1 MDGSRPSITHYLN
14 LVNTCER
21 ENIMASQ
28 NTHRLPYLRNWA
40 RLGIGLIA
48 LGNAVPA
55 LAQATTP
62 AGVPASGTSDPAPA
76 DAPNGATA
84 VPAWVAVR
92 AYASG
97 STSLSGDTLSAT
109 ADDTSLL
116 WASEGAV
123 VAADGLTLTA
133 SGNSSSGDAS
143 SFYGLNAPVLATSGA
158 KITLQNSTIKAS
170 GTGAN
175 GIFAYGDGSSVTV
188 SDTAIDVTADLAHGI
203 MSSGGGTVTATNLLV
218 STAGKHS
225 AAIATD
231 RGGGTIVS
239 IGGTYITSGEG
250 SPGLYSTG
258 NLQSNNEKFTLTG
271 SEAVVVEGS
280 NSATVR
286 GSTFTAANGGVMLYQ
301 SFSGDAE
308 GSEATFTMMGGAITA
323 AAGPM
328 FYVTNATGEFNLSG
342 VALSAASGDLV
353 KASIDRWGAE
363 GSNGGHAIVNASA
376 QMFEGNLTADSISSI
391 LLNLTNGSSWTG
403 AATNASVSL
412 DAASVWKVT
421 ADTSLDA
428 LTDAA
433 GITGNTIA
441 NITGAAT
448 VTYDATDTA
457 NAWLGGN
464 SFSLEGGGTL
474 QPRS

>member
-1 MDGSRPSITHYLN
+1 
-14 LVNTCER
+14 
-21 ENIMASQ
+21 MASR
-28 NTHRLPYLRNWA
+28 NTRRLPSLRNWA
-40 RLGIGLIA
+40 LIGIGLIT

-55 LAQATTP
+55 LAQDTPP
-62 AGVPASGTSDPAPA
+62 AGDPPAGLPPGPPPDGTSGPAPA

-84 VPAWVAVR
+84 VPAWVAVK
-92 AYASG
+92 AYTSG
-97 STSLSGDTLSAT
+97 TTNLSGETTAAT

-123 VAADGLTLTA
+123 VTADGLTLAA

-158 KITLQNSTIKAS
+158 KVTLQNSAITAS
-170 GTGAN
+170 GSGAN
-175 GIFAYGDGSSVTV
+175 GVFAYGEGSSVTV
-188 SDTAIDVTADLAHGI
+188 SDSTIDVTADLAHGI
-203 MSSGGGTVTATNLLV
+203 MSAGGGTVTASGLKV
-218 STAGKHS
+218 STAGAHS

-239 IGGTYITSGEG
+239 NGGTYTTSGQG

-258 NLQSNNEKFTLTG
+258 DLQSNNENFTLTG

-280 NSATVR
+280 NSATVT
-286 GSTFTAANGGVMLYQ
+286 GSTFTAATGGVMIYQ
-301 SFSGDAE
+301 SFSGDAQ
-308 GSEATFTMMGGAITA
+308 GSEGTFAMTGGAITA

-328 FYVTNATGEFNLSG
+328 FYVTNATGEFSISG
-342 VALSAASGDLV
+342 VALTAASGDLV

-376 QMFEGNLTADSISSI
+376 QVLDGNLTADSISSI
-391 LLNLTNGSSWTG
+391 LLNLTNGASWTG

-412 DAASVWKVT
+412 DASSVWKVT
-421 ADTSLDA
+421 ADTSLIA

-433 GITGNTIA
+433 GITGDTIA

-448 VTYDATDTA
+448 ITYDAADTA
-457 NAWLGGN
+457 NAWLGGKTYT
-464 SFSLEGGGTL
+464 LAGGGTL